1 MTNSTPFA
9 LPGPDGRNILGDR
22 FPGTDR
28 QLLFITG
35 FLSKRWGNKSRALAD
50 LCRERQWGFCCF
62 DFRGNG
68 DSEGAFGDYT
78 LNDWLDDA
86 RQVTT
91 MLTDG
96 PPLMIIGSSLGGWFA
111 WVLGQEYSHVH
122 QLLLLNPAFNIM
134 GRRAAEI
141 SPERRRQWQET
152 GRIPWSDDVVHRDF
166 PLSWKWVEES
176 EALWR
181 NRVEN
186 LRRVPTCILHG
197 LQDEVIRPKGSWEFT
212 EQVLSQD
219 PQFPIELLFKT
230 GDHRFSSPANLQT
243 FLHLAAQTQKTV

>member
-111 WVLGQEYSHVH
+111 WVLGQARGGNFSGASTPMAGNRTHSLVRRCGSPGFSPILE
-122 QLLLLNPAFNIM
+122 M
-134 GRRAAEI
+134 GRRKRSA
-141 SPERRRQWQET
+141 
-152 GRIPWSDDVVHRDF
+152 
-166 PLSWKWVEES
+166 LEE
-176 EALWR
+176 
-181 NRVEN
+181 
-186 LRRVPTCILHG
+186 PG
-197 LQDEVIRPKGSWEFT
+197 
-212 EQVLSQD
+212 
-219 PQFPIELLFKT
+219 
-230 GDHRFSSPANLQT
+230 
-243 FLHLAAQTQKTV
+243 